1 MPAVFLASS
10 EFTGFEE
17 NSSVTVTVVR
27 EGDQDSEIVVTL
39 KTVQLVHDNSAI
51 GETCMKYLKV
61 NSFSSERAL
70 HYIMV
75 FLYIPAFLQLYCMV
89 FFPVGEDFMHVDE
102 RVKFAQGASQVQIS
116 IPLIN
121 DIFPEST
128 ESFQVFL
135 SASSGVYIQAPAV
148 ATVVIDDRDPDLPG
162 KYSTY
167 CHQYQ

>member
-75 FLYIPAFLQLYCMV
+75 FCTFQLFCNCIVWY
-89 FFPVGEDFMHVDE
+89 FSQL
-102 RVKFAQGASQVQIS
+102 VKTLCTLTSV
-116 IPLIN
+116 
-121 DIFPEST
+121 
-128 ESFQVFL
+128 
-135 SASSGVYIQAPAV
+135 
-148 ATVVIDDRDPDLPG
+148 
-162 KYSTY
+162 
-167 CHQYQ
+167 